1 MLAPTHR
8 FNASVNLNGS
18 RFVGNASL
26 STATDAFWT
35 DVLTSPF
42 HGASPGYRL
51 VNGAFGVKWNDGDVT
66 TLLKITNVF
75 NNPIQQHVF
84 GDILSRT
91 VVGEIRFAL

>member
-1 MLAPTHR
+1 M
-8 FNASVNLNGS
+8 NA
-18 RFVGNASL
+18 
-26 STATDAFWT
+26 
-35 DVLTSPF
+35 
-42 HGASPGYRL
+42 
-51 VNGAFGVKWNDGDVT
+51 AFGVKWNNGDVT